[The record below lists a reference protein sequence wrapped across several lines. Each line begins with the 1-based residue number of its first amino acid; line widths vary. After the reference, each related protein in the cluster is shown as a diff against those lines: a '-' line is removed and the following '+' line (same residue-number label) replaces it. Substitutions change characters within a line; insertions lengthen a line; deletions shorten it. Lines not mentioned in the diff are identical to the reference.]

1 MTDRMITPP
10 FTPVVEDSAG
20 YTRQLNPDIPFP
32 SNIRDLSPD
41 MLGVLG
47 RIETLLRALYT
58 DTARPRTILL
68 EPGTVF
74 TTHVRF
80 KLHSIIVSGAAGDRL
95 DVKIGTDRVLPIYNV
110 SGGPVSL
117 PISMYVDR
125 GVDICVV
132 DTTNPTSTLWVAAL
146 LASEAD

>member
-41 MLGVLG
+41 MLSVLG
-47 RIETLLRALYT
+47 SMLNVLRALYN
-58 DTARPRTILL
+58 DSARPRTILL
-68 EPGTVF
+68 EPGTIF

-110 SGGPVSL
+110 SGNPVSL
-117 PISMYVDR
+117 PISMFVDR
-125 GVDICVV
+125 GVDISVV
-132 DTTNPTSTLWVAAL
+132 DTTNPSSTLWAAAL

>member
-1 MTDRMITPP
+1 MVERMVTPS

-20 YTRQLNPDIPFP
+20 YARQLNPDIPFP

-41 MLGVLG
+41 ILGVLG
-47 RIETLLRALYT
+47 RIEKLVAALYT
-58 DTARPRTILL
+58 DTSRPRTILL
-68 EPGTVF
+68 EPGTIF

-95 DVKIGTDRVLPIYNV
+95 DVRIGTDRVLPIYNV
-110 SGGPVSL
+110 SGDPVSL
-117 PISMYVDR
+117 PISMFVDR
-125 GVDICVV
+125 GVDISAV
-132 DTTNPTSTLWVAAL
+132 DTTNPTSTLWAAAL